1 MPQGA
6 EIGRFRRM
14 IQPFEN
20 WTLIC
25 DENLKTMKKVCNIT
39 QTILDGEGQFAFS
52 WSLAATEGGKPMMI
66 LRTRPNLGQNKPVTL
81 KFPGRE
87 TPVTAAT
94 HACDASVCIALLP
107 VGPVLREQIAKA
119 VTAQISYEA
128 DPEAALAFGA
138 PLDGLAEALA
148 AIK

>member
-6 EIGRFRRM
+6 EISRFRRM

-39 QTILDGEGQFAFS
+39 QSIVDSEGQFAFS

-66 LRTRPNLGQNKPVTL
+66 LRTRPNWARTSLSTL
-81 KFPGRE
+81 KFPGRK
-87 TPVTAAT
+87 
-94 HACDASVCIALLP
+94 DASSARPTPAMRVFALTFLP

-119 VTAQISYEA
+119 AKAQISYEA